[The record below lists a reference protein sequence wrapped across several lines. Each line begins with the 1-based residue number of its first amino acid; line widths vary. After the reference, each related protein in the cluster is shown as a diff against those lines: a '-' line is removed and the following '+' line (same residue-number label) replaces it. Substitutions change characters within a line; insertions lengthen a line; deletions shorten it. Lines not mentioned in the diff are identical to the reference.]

1 MVPDTREETGSSTN
15 RPLNVP
21 KAVKV
26 ISDIQN
32 FPRKIQIG
40 RLYLSVKKIQD
51 RWRIDDEWWREQSL
65 SRAYYQCLLETS
77 DVVIIFQ
84 DLVRNIWYKQSG

>member
-1 MVPDTREETGSSTN
+1 MVPDTREETGSSTS

-21 KAVKV
+21 KVVNV
-26 ISDIQN
+26 IADTQN

-40 RLYLSVKKIQD
+40 HIYLSVKKIQD
-51 RWRIDDEWWREQSL
+51 RWRIDDEWWREQPL
-65 SRAYYQCLLETS
+65 SRAYYQCLLGTS
-77 DVVIIFQ
+77 AIVIIFQ

>member
-1 MVPDTREETGSSTN
+1 MVPDTREETGSSTS

>member
-1 MVPDTREETGSSTN
+1 MDPDTREETGSSTS

-21 KAVKV
+21 KTVKV
-26 ISDIQN
+26 VTDIQN
-32 FPRKIQIG
+32 CPLKIQIG

-84 DLVRNIWYKQSG
+84 DLVKNKWYKQSG

>member
-1 MVPDTREETGSSTN
+1 MVPDTREETGSSTS

-84 DLVRNIWYKQSG
+84 DLVRNIWFKQSG